1 MRRIKRVNHKR
12 KILQCQ
18 QLLQDSK
25 KNNKLYHLLVQINNF
40 LTEKGLLQFLLK
52 DNYKLLQKATKT
64 KLIYQI

>member
-18 QLLQDSK
+18 QLLQDNK

-40 LTEKGLLQFLLK
+40 LTEKGLLQFLRK

>member
-18 QLLQDSK
+18 QLLQDNK

-40 LTEKGLLQFLLK
+40 LTEKGLLQFLRK

-64 KLIYQI
+64 KLLYQI